1 MQKGEANLMIFKNG
15 KKESSSASNGCTDIP
30 AVEDEFDISK
40 YINGLTSFIENCNTP
55 MTIAIQGD
63 WGTGKTSVMQMIYNE
78 LSEKAKDEKEKHC
91 IWFNTWQF
99 SQFDLGEKLPLL
111 MMSKLITG
119 IGGKDTETMIN
130 DAKNVLAGIINIAS
144 GVFSQGA
151 ADASKLTDTLFKEDF
166 TKSLDRMNEIF
177 EKIVEKNIEGS
188 KNTDRVVIFI
198 DDLDRLAPGKAVE
211 LLEVMKNFLDCKNCV
226 FVLAIDYGVVV
237 RGVREKYGSDFDEE
251 KGRSFFDKIIQVPF
265 KMPVSDYNINK
276 YVGENLEH
284 IGVSVDETA
293 LKLYVNLIG
302 TSIGSNPRSMKRLF
316 NSFLLLKQIT
326 PDLFSDSDK
335 QNMLF
340 VLLCLQ
346 SRYENV
352 YNYLIRNK
360 DDVNTGMLQNLQN
373 EDSELLKSFNFDEK
387 TKISFINFAEFMF
400 QTIDSDGKGGIDSK
414 EIAKFKDVLKFSSIT
429 ATDSESTDNTEAKER
444 TYYYAKIKTSSRT
457 ETVAF
462 RSQLRN
468 AAMLGSLAYVMIK
481 QYLISNKPVMEEF
494 KQLLVDNRI
503 SGDWLIDNEE
513 TIMAGSDVA
522 RIFKGDNEGFS
533 QFLTHYFVCDYKD
546 HIKDLNGL
554 PSYDNGVDSMQL
566 TFPPIIYEGEAYF
579 ICRYWSEASIGKMI
593 NLLKLDDF
601 VKTDPDAIG
610 KEITAFSDEEI
621 DSMSK
626 RKCAFRKA

>member
-1 MQKGEANLMIFKNG
+1 MSFINN
-15 KKESSSASNGCTDIP
+15 KKDALVVNNGCTDIP
-30 AVEDEFDISK
+30 AVNDEFEISK
-40 YINGLTSFIENCNTP
+40 YINGLTTFIEECNTP

-63 WGTGKTSVMQMIYNE
+63 WGTGKTSVMQMVYNE
-78 LSEKAKDEKEKHC
+78 IIEKTKDDKEKHC

-99 SQFDLGEKLPLL
+99 SQFDLGQKLPLL

-119 IGGKDTETMIN
+119 LGGKDTASMVN
-130 DAKNVLAGIINIAS
+130 DAKNVMAGIINIAS

-151 ADASKLTDTLFKEDF
+151 ADASRLTDALFKEDF

-177 EKIVEKNIEGS
+177 AELVKKNIKGS
-188 KNTDRVVIFI
+188 STDRVVIFV

-211 LLEVMKNFLDCKNCV
+211 LLEVMKNFLDCENCV

-265 KMPVSDYNINK
+265 KMPVSDYNIKK
-276 YVGENLEH
+276 YVRENLEH

-293 LKLYVNLIG
+293 IKLYVNLIG

-326 PDLFSDSDK
+326 PEIFSDPDK
-335 QNMLF
+335 QNILF

-360 DDVNTGMLQNLQN
+360 DDVNTELLQNLQN
-373 EDSELLKSFNFDEK
+373 EESELLKSFNLDDK
-387 TKISFINFAEFMF
+387 TKVSFINFAEFMF

-414 EIAKFKDVLKFSSIT
+414 EIAQFKDVLKFSSIT
-429 ATDSESTDNTEAKER
+429 ATDSEPDNHAETKER

-481 QYLISNKPVMEEF
+481 QYLMTNKPNMEDFE
-494 KQLLVDNRI
+494 QLLANNRI
-503 SGDWLIDNEE
+503 SGEWLIDGE
-513 TIMAGSDVA
+513 TTFMSASDVDSA
-522 RIFKGDNEGFS
+522 FRDNNEGFS
-533 QFLTHYFVCDYKD
+533 HFLSHYFVWNYKD
-546 HIKDLNGL
+546 YIKELQGL
-554 PSYDNGVDSMQL
+554 PAYENGVDGMQI
-566 TFPPIIYEGEAYF
+566 TFPPIEYEGNQYF
-579 ICRYWSEASIGKMI
+579 VSRYWSEPSIGKMI
-593 NLLKLDDF
+593 QLLDLDAF
-601 VKTDPDAIG
+601 VKMDPDTIE
-610 KEITAFSDEEI
+610 KEITVFSDDEI
-621 DSMSK
+621 AAMSK
-626 RKCAFRKA
+626 RKCGFRKV

>member
-1 MQKGEANLMIFKNG
+1 MSWGKGKA
-15 KKESSSASNGCTDIP
+15 SSQNNGCTDIP
-30 AVEDEFDISK
+30 AVNDEFEISK
-40 YINGLTSFIENCNTP
+40 YINGLTSFIEQCNTP

-63 WGTGKTSVMQMIYNE
+63 WGTGKTSVMQMVYNE
-78 LSEKAKDEKEKHC
+78 INEKTKDDKVKHC

-99 SQFDLGEKLPLL
+99 SQFDLGQKLPLL

-119 IGGKDTETMIN
+119 IGGKDTESMIN
-130 DAKNVLAGIINIAS
+130 DAKNILAGIINIAS

-151 ADASKLTDTLFKEDF
+151 ADSSRLTDALFKEDF
-166 TKSLDRMNEIF
+166 TKSLDHMNEIF
-177 EKIVEKNIEGS
+177 EKLVEKNIEGAS
-188 KNTDRVVIFI
+188 TDRVVIFV

-211 LLEVMKNFLDCKNCV
+211 LLEVMKNFLDCRNCV

-237 RGVREKYGSDFDEE
+237 RGVREKYGVDFDEE

-265 KMPVSDYNINK
+265 KMPVSDYNIK
-276 YVGENLEH
+276 EYVRANLEH
-284 IGVSVDETA
+284 IGVSIDETS

-326 PDLFSDSDK
+326 PEIFGDQSK

-360 DDVNTGMLQNLQN
+360 DDVDTEMLKDLQN
-373 EDSELLKSFNFDEK
+373 EESGLLKSFNMDDK
-387 TKISFINFAEFMF
+387 TKVSFINFAEFMS
-400 QTIDSDGKGGIDSK
+400 QTIDSDGISGIDAK
-414 EIAKFKDVLKFSSIT
+414 EIERFRDVLKFSSIT
-429 ATDSESTDNTEAKER
+429 ATDTESADNTEAKER
-444 TYYYAKIKTSSRT
+444 TYYYARIKSSSKS

-481 QYLISNKPVMEEF
+481 QYLLTNKPAMEEF
-494 KQLLVDNRI
+494 KELLASNRI
-503 SGDWLIDNEE
+503 SGEWLVDDES
-513 TIMAGSDVA
+513 TFMAASDVE
-522 RIFKGDNEGFS
+522 RIFRNNDEGFS
-533 QFLTHYFVCDYKD
+533 HFLTHYFVWDYKD
-546 HIKDLNGL
+546 NLTELKGL

-566 TFPPIIYEGEAYF
+566 TFPPIEFEGEQYF
-579 ICRYWSEASIGKMI
+579 VSRYWSEPSIGKMI
-593 NLLKLDDF
+593 DLLKLDAF
-601 VKTDPDAIG
+601 VKTDPESIE
-610 KEITAFSDEEI
+610 KEITVFSDDELN
-621 DSMSK
+621 SMSK